1 MLKNHYNV
9 PPKIDRKCIRIRKK
23 DTHKVKEQNVLDL
36 WITNIYTYSK
46 M

>member
-9 PPKIDRKCIRIRKK
+9 PAKIDRKYIRIRNK

-36 WITNIYTYSK
+36 
-46 M
+46 